1 MQIYFYLVHIL
12 NFPVYL
18 QRFFFWVYV
27 RVIVVSRMLGFFFD
41 ILDTFPILSI
51 VTIYS

>member
-27 RVIVVSRMLGFFFD
+27 RVIVELFD

-51 VTIYS
+51 VIIYS